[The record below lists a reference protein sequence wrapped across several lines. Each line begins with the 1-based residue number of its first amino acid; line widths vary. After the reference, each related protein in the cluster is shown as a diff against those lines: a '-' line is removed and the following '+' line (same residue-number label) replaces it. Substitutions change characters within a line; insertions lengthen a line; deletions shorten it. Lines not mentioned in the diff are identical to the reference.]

1 MESKKKEMNILFI
14 SSKKNWGGVVSLSN
28 RLALKLKEKGSK
40 TWVISN
46 KKSSFTKN
54 ASKNI
59 SLIPR
64 TFGMDYNPLM
74 ILYLIYFI
82 KKYKIN
88 IIVTNIKK
96 EIIVGGIAAKIC
108 QIPNIRLIGNE
119 RDFERFYLLKKYLVS
134 HNILPCEYV
143 KKNSL
148 RNVSWLRSRDLSV
161 IHLGLNY
168 TAFNQKEILNE
179 KKKLCISL
187 DKTIIGVTGRL
198 AKGKGVDFLIK
209 SFSKIANR
217 YPNTIILITGAG
229 NQQET
234 LEKLVNSL
242 NLTNQVLFSGFTKN
256 PLIRAALYD
265 IAIMPSEYEA
275 FPYVIIEY
283 LSVGSAV
290 IATDVGGT
298 NEIIKSNENGFLI
311 KNRNQH
317 ELIDKIQLLIEN
329 EELRKKFRKASIE
342 TIEKYFSEDIMI
354 EKFITVFNRFTVQ

>member
-1 MESKKKEMNILFI
+1 MNLLFI
-14 SSKKNWGGVVSLSN
+14 NSKKNWGGVVSLTN
-28 RLALKLKEKGSK
+28 RLALKLREKDCK

-54 ASKNI
+54 ASNSI
-59 SLIPR
+59 SLIPK
-64 TFGMDYNPLM
+64 TFGMDYNPLL

-82 KKYKIN
+82 KKNRIN

-96 EIIVGGIAAKIC
+96 EIIAGGIAAKIC

-119 RDFERFYLLKKYLVS
+119 RDFNRFHLLKKYLVS
-134 HNILPCEYV
+134 HNILPCEHV
-143 KKNSL
+143 KNISL
-148 RNVSWLRSRDLSV
+148 EKVSWLKSSDLSV
-161 IHLGLNY
+161 IHLGLNSK
-168 TAFNQKEILNE
+168 TFDQKEILNE
-179 KKKLCISL
+179 KKKVGILSN
-187 DKTIIGVTGRL
+187 KTIIGVTGRL

-217 YPNTIILITGAG
+217 YPNTIVLITGAG

-298 NEIIKSNENGFLI
+298 KEIIKNNENGFLI
-311 KNRNQH
+311 ENKNEH
-317 ELIDKIQLLIEN
+317 ELIKKLQILIEDK
-329 EELRKKFRKASIE
+329 ELRKKFKTASKE
-342 TIEKYFSEDIMI
+342 TIEKYFSEDVMI
-354 EKFITVFNRFTVQ
+354 EKFVNVFNRFTVQ